1 MVSTRRTHAGAMLS
15 MLALLAACASAPQE
29 DDEPSP
35 ITLSS
40 SRVQITAKELQSAG
54 VGTTFDALRRL
65 RPEFF
70 LRRSTSTFTDPYNG
84 YSVLYLDGHLQ
95 GSLDLLNTIPLTSI
109 LSIQYHT
116 GTEAYA
122 RLGKYHP
129 GGAINVKTHR

>member
-1 MVSTRRTHAGAMLS
+1 MVSTRRTHAGTMLS
-15 MLALLAACASAPQE
+15 MLALLVACASAPQE
-29 DDEPSP
+29 EGEPSP
-35 ITLSS
+35 IPLSV

-70 LRRSTSTFTDPYNG
+70 FRRGTSTFTDPYNG
-84 YSVLYLDGHLQ
+84 YSVLYLDGQLQ

-109 LSIQYHT
+109 TSIQYHT
-116 GTEAYA
+116 GTEAYV

-129 GGAINVKTHR
+129 GGAINVRTRR